1 MMEIKVRGRLGN
13 DPELKESKNGTTYA
27 TFSLAHTPRKKVNG
41 EWVDD
46 ETQWYRVV
54 MFDKK
59 AQQAATLRKGHA
71 VLVFG
76 SVKMTNYTAK
86 DGTEKYQLE
95 ITGSEIYSDINRDN
109 TATFSTVREPEKQG
123 WQQPW

>member
-1 MMEIKVRGRLGN
+1 MEIKVRGRLGN
-13 DPELKESKNGTTYA
+13 DPEVKQSQNGTNYC

-41 EWVDD
+41 EWVDG

-59 AQQAATLRKGHA
+59 ADQAATLTKGDD

-76 SVKMTNYTAK
+76 IVKMTSYKAK
-86 DGTEKYQLE
+86 DGTDKNSLE
-95 ITGSEIYSDINRDN
+95 ITGAEIYKAIKANKTEQAWD
-109 TATFSTVREPEKQG
+109 TG
-123 WQQPW
+123 W